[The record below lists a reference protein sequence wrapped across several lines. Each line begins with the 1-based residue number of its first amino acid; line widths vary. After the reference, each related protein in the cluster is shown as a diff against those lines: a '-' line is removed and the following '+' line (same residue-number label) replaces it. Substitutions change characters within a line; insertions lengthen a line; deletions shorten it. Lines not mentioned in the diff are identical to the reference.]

1 MWAYRKTG
9 FKKQPTNNQTHP
21 SFFYNKKINE
31 LVTGYGNFPVNLLKE
46 ENTLF
51 SFKFLAFQ
59 IRLIFCL
66 FEIFVM
72 EILFKVFSCH
82 FIFLILFLLSPR
94 EKWDSGR
101 MKDRK
106 KDIKN
111 GGGRESPLKKGKI
124 LRRNKS

>member
-1 MWAYRKTG
+1 
-9 FKKQPTNNQTHP
+9 
-21 SFFYNKKINE
+21 
-31 LVTGYGNFPVNLLKE
+31 
-46 ENTLF
+46 
-51 SFKFLAFQ
+51 
-59 IRLIFCL
+59 
-66 FEIFVM
+66 M

-124 LRRNKS
+124 LRRNKSWWGKIVFSKAIP